1 MIDETKAA
9 ELADKVLAL
18 ARDTITV
25 RLRFFDSAMSK
36 VTINYNPVKLL
47 QNYANEPNFAVR
59 LYLHVILH
67 GIFLHMYR
75 PDKENED
82 FWNLASDIAVESV
95 ILDMNVPGFS
105 LTKDDEARM
114 ILSKIRKWNP
124 FITADKMYRE
134 FSMAGISK
142 DAYENYQRLFKM
154 DDHPRWVNYEEE
166 PEMILSKEDWERIS
180 EQVKAELDSF
190 DESGIGSESL
200 RLNLKEA
207 TRKRFD
213 YDTILQKFAIRGEEI
228 KINPDEFDYIYYTY
242 GLNLYENIPLIEPL
256 EYSEEKRI
264 KDFVIAIDTSAS
276 CGKDMV
282 SNFLHKTYD
291 ILMTSNSFFE
301 KVNIHIIQCD
311 SKIQSDIK
319 ITNPKDL
326 DRIAEEFT
334 ISGFGS
340 TDFRPVF
347 DYVDELLEKKEFE
360 NLKGLIYF
368 TDGRG
373 IYPSKAPKYDC
384 MFVYN
389 NHDEFRP
396 PVPYWVIK
404 VELEDEQ

>member
-1 MIDETKAA
+1 MIDEVKAK

-36 VTINYNPVKLL
+36 VIIDYPSIKLL
-47 QNYANEPNFAVR
+47 EKYAQEPNFAVR

-67 GIFLHMYR
+67 GIFLHR
-75 PDKENED
+75 FRTDKDNED
-82 FWNLASDIAVESV
+82 FWNLATDIAVESV
-95 ILDMNVPGFS
+95 ILDMNIPGFS
-105 LTKDDEARM
+105 LTRDDEARM
-114 ILSKIRKWNP
+114 VLSKIRKWNP

-134 FSMAGISK
+134 FAVAGISN
-142 DAYENYQRLFKM
+142 DAYETYQRLFTMDNHPKM
-154 DDHPRWVNYEEE
+154 LSYEDE
-166 PEMILSKEDWERIS
+166 PEMIMTKEDWERIS

-190 DESGIGSESL
+190 DENGIGSESL
-200 RLNLKEA
+200 KLNLLNA

-213 YDTILQKFAIRGEEI
+213 YDSILKKFAVRGEEI

-256 EYSEEKRI
+256 EYSEEKKI

-276 CGKDMV
+276 CGKETV
-282 SNFLHKTYD
+282 RKFLHKTYD
-291 ILMTSNSFFE
+291 ILKTSNAFFE

-311 SKIQSDIK
+311 SKIQSDIR
-319 ITNPKDL
+319 ISDPKEL
-326 DRIAEEFT
+326 DMIADEFT
-334 ISGFGS
+334 ISGFGA

-347 DYVDELLEKKEFE
+347 DYVDKLVEEKEFE
-360 NLKGLIYF
+360 NLKGLIYL

-373 IYPSKAPKYDC
+373 IYPSKAPEYDA

-389 NHDEFRP
+389 NHDDFRP
-396 PVPYWVIK
+396 MAPYWVIK
-404 VELEDEQ
+404 VELDEE

>member
-1 MIDETKAA
+1 MIDEAKTAV
-9 ELADKVLAL
+9 LANRVLAL

-36 VTINYNPVKLL
+36 VTIDYDPVKLL
-47 QNYANEPNFAVR
+47 QKYAEEPNFAVR

-67 GIFLHMYR
+67 GIFLHR
-75 PDKENED
+75 FRSDKVNED
-82 FWNLASDIAVESV
+82 YWNLATDIAVESV
-95 ILDMNVPGFS
+95 ILDMNIPGFS
-105 LTKDDEARM
+105 LTKDDEARLV
-114 ILSKIRKWNP
+114 LSKIRKWNP

-134 FSMAGISK
+134 FSVAGISN
-142 DAYENYQRLFKM
+142 DAYETYQRLFKM
-154 DDHPRWVNYEEE
+154 DDHPRLVSFEEE

-180 EQVKAELDSF
+180 EQFKAELDSF

-200 RLNLKEA
+200 RLNLKDA

-213 YDTILQKFAIRGEEI
+213 YDSILQKFAVRGEEI

-276 CGKDMV
+276 CGKELV
-282 SNFLHKTYD
+282 RNFLHRTCD
-291 ILMTSNSFFE
+291 ILNTSNSFFE

-319 ITNPKDL
+319 ITTPKEIDTL
-326 DRIAEEFT
+326 ADDFT
-334 ISGFGS
+334 ISGFGA

-347 DYVDELLEKKEFE
+347 EYVDELIEKKEFE
-360 NLKGLIYF
+360 NLKGLIYL

-373 IYPSKAPKYDC
+373 IYPTKAPKYDS

-396 PVPYWVIK
+396 PAPYWVIK
-404 VELEDEQ
+404 VELEEEL